1 VLISNPSNGTFQ
13 RQTSTNNNFY
23 EYIPTDSNFIGTESF
38 TFKLNDGSLL
48 SNESTITF
56 NYSNSDNDAPSANDV
71 TANTNEDVA
80 VDITLNAN
88 DPDGNNLTYS
98 IVSNPSNG
106 SLGSVSGAGVT
117 YTPTANWSGTD
128 TFTYKAN
135 DGTVDSNTSTVTIT
149 VAAVNDAPT
158 TSAVSASTDEDTAK
172 NITLSGAD
180 VEGSSLTYSIV
191 SDVSNGS
198 TSLSGSTVTYTPSA
212 NFNGTDT
219 FTYKAND
226 GTDDS
231 NTSTAT
237 ITIAAVNDAPTA
249 GDITLNL
256 PFESDRSYQIDM
268 TSVSAD
274 VDGDNLTYQMLSTD
288 NLSDGSYSHDGSSG
302 TGTFTSSAN
311 FTGSAGYIT
320 YRASDGSLFSHS
332 NTTGAKIFI
341 NINNSAPITTDY
353 AVNNAVEDTNYQIDV
368 VTTDNSATGT
378 KIVTDA
384 EGNSLTISIV
394 SQGSNG
400 TASVSGN
407 VITYA
412 PNANFNGTD
421 SITYK
426 VNDGTSDSNT
436 STITYTVAAVND
448 APTTSAV
455 SASTDE
461 DTAKN
466 ITLSGADVEGSSLTY
481 SIVSD
486 ASNGSTSL
494 SGSTVTYTPSANFN
508 GTDTFTYKAN
518 DGTDDS
524 NTSTATITIA
534 AVNDAPTTSAVSA
547 STTANMAKDI
557 TLSGADVEG
566 SSLTYSIVSDVSN
579 GSTSLSGSTVTY
591 TPSTNYSGTDTFTYK
606 ANDGTVDSNT
616 STVTITVNPTPRY
629 AIPMGSNGGMI
640 VPSFENYND
649 TSSDKHKSGTF
660 AAWIYPQQIIDGNI
674 MARRDYASNDVN
686 GSGGCSSGC
695 ERTHFQ
701 LWLKS
706 DGSIGFQTN
715 NENQQ
720 GFTALTDADVIT
732 LNQWNHVVFT
742 VDDAGCNN
750 NNLTGTKQFYINGS
764 AVTTTVTRPTM
775 NGVLST
781 DCGTY
786 NTGPNGLFPR
796 DTQLSI
802 GRVYRATTTGT
813 STNQSVS
820 FSGGF
825 DQFVGFL
832 DELVHYDSAMSAND
846 IATMYN
852 SGNWFDHNDWSYEDN
867 LYGWWS
873 FDDQNLN
880 NMSTNSATKWGAAD
894 YNNHEAYTSSSNG
907 YAID

>member
-1 VLISNPSNGTFQ
+1 
-13 RQTSTNNNFY
+13 
-23 EYIPTDSNFIGTESF
+23 
-38 TFKLNDGSLL
+38 
-48 SNESTITF
+48 
-56 NYSNSDNDAPSANDV
+56 
-71 TANTNEDVA
+71 
-80 VDITLNAN
+80 
-88 DPDGNNLTYS
+88 
-98 IVSNPSNG
+98 
-106 SLGSVSGAGVT
+106 
-117 YTPTANWSGTD
+117 
-128 TFTYKAN
+128 
-135 DGTVDSNTSTVTIT
+135 
-149 VAAVNDAPT
+149 VNDAPT
-158 TSAVSASTDEDTAK
+158 TSAVSASTNEDTAK

-191 SDVSNGS
+191 SDV
-198 TSLSGSTVTYTPSA
+198 
-212 NFNGTDT
+212 
-219 FTYKAND
+219 
-226 GTDDS
+226 
-231 NTSTAT
+231 
-237 ITIAAVNDAPTA
+237 
-249 GDITLNL
+249 
-256 PFESDRSYQIDM
+256 
-268 TSVSAD
+268 
-274 VDGDNLTYQMLSTD
+274 
-288 NLSDGSYSHDGSSG
+288 
-302 TGTFTSSAN
+302 
-311 FTGSAGYIT
+311 
-320 YRASDGSLFSHS
+320 
-332 NTTGAKIFI
+332 
-341 NINNSAPITTDY
+341 
-353 AVNNAVEDTNYQIDV
+353 
-368 VTTDNSATGT
+368 
-378 KIVTDA
+378 
-384 EGNSLTISIV
+384 
-394 SQGSNG
+394 
-400 TASVSGN
+400 
-407 VITYA
+407 
-412 PNANFNGTD
+412 
-421 SITYK
+421 
-426 VNDGTSDSNT
+426 
-436 STITYTVAAVND
+436 
-448 APTTSAV
+448 
-455 SASTDE
+455 
-461 DTAKN
+461 
-466 ITLSGADVEGSSLTY
+466 
-481 SIVSD
+481 
-486 ASNGSTSL
+486 SNGSTSL

-649 TSSDKHKSGTF
+649 TNSDKHKSGTF

-674 MARRDYASNDVN
+674 MARRDYATNDVN